1 LEYRRNNGGFQ
12 NLADLMKFEEI
23 DSIRF
28 ERIALYLQLD
38 NKNP

>member
-1 LEYRRNNGGFQ
+1 
-12 NLADLMKFEEI
+12 MKFEEI

>member
-1 LEYRRNNGGFQ
+1 
-12 NLADLMKFEEI
+12 LMKFEEI